1 VLYLVESH
9 PSMLRG
15 NTIDSAEGPGPEFAK
30 IFERFKPEVVY
41 GNPSRRQTFMVV
53 SLETPAQMTELM
65 YALTWLVGTEPT
77 FTPVMKFETYGE
89 GITNAKRLVS
99 PPE

>member
-1 VLYLVESH
+1 MLYLVESH

-30 IFERFKPEVVY
+30 IFERFKPEAVY

-53 SLETPAQMTELM
+53 SSGDARADDRIDVRPHV
-65 YALTWLVGTEPT
+65 VGWHGTDIHSRDE
-77 FTPVMKFETYGE
+77 V
-89 GITNAKRLVS
+89 
-99 PPE
+99 